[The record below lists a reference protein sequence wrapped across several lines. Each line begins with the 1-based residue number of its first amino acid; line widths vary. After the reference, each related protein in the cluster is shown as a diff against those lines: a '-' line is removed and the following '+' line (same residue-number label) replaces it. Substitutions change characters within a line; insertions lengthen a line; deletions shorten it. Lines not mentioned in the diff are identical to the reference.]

1 MGNAGITRFN
11 ITDEI
16 KGPGKWRFDK
26 SREYWSVANALYR
39 EIFAAM
45 RMRLLEGEEVIDCTR
60 AEFQAGYDY
69 QLGID
74 VILRPQ
80 GQGES
85 TLQEKFLFTEFDTV
99 TVEHCQDW
107 LNLEPGDWYRLKAQ
121 YYFVGYDAEGYLRFD
136 PWILVDWS
144 RLQRAT
150 AQGRVPW
157 QLRANLKDRARASF
171 MYVKFERLPPEV
183 IVACSNRAYSLF

>member
-1 MGNAGITRFN
+1 MVGITRFS

-16 KGPGKWRFDK
+16 KGRGASRFAESK
-26 SREYWSVANALYR
+26 EYWPIANALYR
-39 EIFAAM
+39 EILIELGM
-45 RMRLLEGEEVIDCTR
+45 PLLPGEEVIECTR
-60 AEFQAGYDY
+60 EEFEAGYDY

-85 TLQEKFLFTEFDTV
+85 TMQEKFLFTAYNTV

-107 LNLEPGDWYRLKAQ
+107 LTLEPGDWFKLKAQ
-121 YYFVGYDAEGYLRFD
+121 YYFVGYDFERCLRFN
-136 PWILVDWS
+136 PWILLDWT

-157 QLRANLKDRARASF
+157 RLRGNLREKVGARASF
-171 MYVKFERLPPEV
+171 MYVKFKEVPPDV
-183 IVACSNRAYSLF
+183 IVAPTHSLF